1 MDIRDGPLSAIYTP
15 IFMTDSLTLAD
26 LVLAAS
32 VAFFLGSIPI
42 AWMVSRS
49 RGVRIFAVGTRQA
62 GATNVFREVGPLPA
76 LIVGLVDAGKG
87 ALAIM
92 IAVWVG
98 LEGSWLLLPAVAAI
112 MGHWNS
118 PLTRFRGG
126 DGVITAVGVM
136 IAISPAGTLVPI
148 LVGIIIALAI
158 KPLVAHPSAWGGIIG
173 FGSLNI
179 LAAVTDTGMSV
190 ATVAGM
196 TFIAM
201 SILLH
206 SYVYHR
212 RMPGAV
218 RIDVL
223 DEVLDGEHA
232 DAKIPRTP
240 GPSAPA

>member
-1 MDIRDGPLSAIYTP
+1 
-15 IFMTDSLTLAD
+15 
-26 LVLAAS
+26 
-32 VAFFLGSIPI
+32 
-42 AWMVSRS
+42 
-49 RGVRIFAVGTRQA
+49 
-62 GATNVFREVGPLPA
+62 

-136 IAISPAGTLVPI
+136 IAISPAGTLIPI
-148 LVGIIIALAI
+148 LVGIIIALSI

-173 FGSLNI
+173 FGTLNI
-179 LAAVTDTGMSV
+179 LAAVTDTGMSL
-190 ATVAGM
+190 ATVGGM
-196 TFIAM
+196 TFVAM

-206 SYVYHR
+206 SYAYHR

-223 DEVLDGEHA
+223 DEVLDGEHP

>member
-1 MDIRDGPLSAIYTP
+1 MNDG
-15 IFMTDSLTLAD
+15 LTLAD

-62 GATNVFREVGPLPA
+62 GATNVFREVGPGPA

-92 IAVWVG
+92 IAVWAG

-136 IAISPAGTLVPI
+136 IAISPAGTIVPI

-158 KPLVAHPSAWGGIIG
+158 KHRVAHPSAWGGIIG
-173 FGSLNI
+173 FGILNI
-179 LAAVTDTGMSV
+179 LAALTDTGMSV

-196 TFIAM
+196 TFIAA

-206 SYVYHR
+206 SYSYHR

-218 RIDVL
+218 RIEVI
-223 DEVLDGEHA
+223 DEVLDGEHP

>member
-1 MDIRDGPLSAIYTP
+1 MNDG
-15 IFMTDSLTLAD
+15 LTLAD

-62 GATNVFREVGPLPA
+62 GATNVFREVGPGPA

-92 IAVWVG
+92 IAVWAG

-136 IAISPAGTLVPI
+136 IAISPAGTIVPI

-158 KPLVAHPSAWGGIIG
+158 KHRVAHPSAWGGIIG
-173 FGSLNI
+173 FGILNI

-196 TFIAM
+196 TFIAA

-206 SYVYHR
+206 SYSYHR

-218 RIDVL
+218 RIEVL
-223 DEVLDGEHA
+223 DEVLDGEHP

>member
-1 MDIRDGPLSAIYTP
+1 
-15 IFMTDSLTLAD
+15 MTDGLTLAD

-32 VAFFLGSIPI
+32 VAFFLGSIPT
-42 AWMVSRS
+42 AWMVARS

-62 GATNVFREVGPLPA
+62 GATNVFREVGPFPA
-76 LIVGLVDAGKG
+76 LIVGVVDAGKG
-87 ALAIM
+87 ALAIV
-92 IAVWVG
+92 IAVWAG
-98 LEGSWLLLPAVAAI
+98 LDGGWLLLPAVAAI

-136 IAISPAGTLVPI
+136 IAISPTGTLVPI
-148 LVGIIIALAI
+148 AVGMIVALAI
-158 KPLVAHPSAWGGIIG
+158 KHRVAHPSAWGGIIG
-173 FGSLNI
+173 FATLNI

-190 ATVAGM
+190 STVAGM
-196 TFIAM
+196 TFIAA

-206 SYVYHR
+206 SYAYHR

-223 DEVLDGEHA
+223 DEVLDGDHP
-232 DAKIPRTP
+232 DATIPRTQ

>member
-1 MDIRDGPLSAIYTP
+1 
-15 IFMTDSLTLAD
+15 
-26 LVLAAS
+26 
-32 VAFFLGSIPI
+32 
-42 AWMVSRS
+42 
-49 RGVRIFAVGTRQA
+49 
-62 GATNVFREVGPLPA
+62 
-76 LIVGLVDAGKG
+76 
-87 ALAIM
+87 
-92 IAVWVG
+92 
-98 LEGSWLLLPAVAAI
+98 
-112 MGHWNS
+112 
-118 PLTRFRGG
+118 
-126 DGVITAVGVM
+126 M

-148 LVGIIIALAI
+148 LIGIIIALVI
-158 KPLVAHPSAWGGIIG
+158 KPVVAHPSAWGGIIG
-173 FGSLNI
+173 FGTLNV

-196 TFIAM
+196 TLIAM

>member
-1 MDIRDGPLSAIYTP
+1 MNDG
-15 IFMTDSLTLAD
+15 LTLAD

-62 GATNVFREVGPLPA
+62 GATNVFREVGPGPA
-76 LIVGLVDAGKG
+76 LIVGLVDASKG

-92 IAVWVG
+92 IAVWAG

-136 IAISPAGTLVPI
+136 IAISPAGTIVPI

-158 KPLVAHPSAWGGIIG
+158 KHRVAHPSAWGGIIG
-173 FGSLNI
+173 FGILNI

-196 TFIAM
+196 TFIAA

-206 SYVYHR
+206 SYSYHR

-218 RIDVL
+218 RIEVL
-223 DEVLDGEHA
+223 DEVLDGEHP

>member
-1 MDIRDGPLSAIYTP
+1 MNDG
-15 IFMTDSLTLAD
+15 LTLAD

-42 AWMVSRS
+42 AWMVSKS

-62 GATNVFREVGPLPA
+62 GATNVFREVGPGPA

-92 IAVWVG
+92 IAVWAG

-136 IAISPAGTLVPI
+136 IAISPAGTIVPI

-158 KPLVAHPSAWGGIIG
+158 KHRVAHPSAWGGIIG
-173 FGSLNI
+173 FGILNI

-196 TFIAM
+196 TFIAA

-206 SYVYHR
+206 SYSYHR

-218 RIDVL
+218 RIEVL
-223 DEVLDGEHA
+223 DEVLDGEHP

>member
-1 MDIRDGPLSAIYTP
+1 MNDT
-15 IFMTDSLTLAD
+15 LTIAD

-49 RGVRIFAVGTRQA
+49 RGVRIFSVGTRQA
-62 GATNVFREVGPLPA
+62 GATNVFREVGALPA
-76 LIVGLVDAGKG
+76 VVVGLVDAGKG
-87 ALAIM
+87 ALAIV
-92 IAVWVG
+92 IAIWVG
-98 LEGSWLLLPAVAAI
+98 LEGSWLLLPAVAAV

-136 IAISPAGTLVPI
+136 IAISPAGTIVPI
-148 LVGIIIALAI
+148 LTGIIIAMST
-158 KPLVAHPSAWGGIIG
+158 KRLVAHPSAWGGVLG
-173 FGSLNI
+173 FATLNI
-179 LAAVTDTGMSV
+179 LAAVFDTGMSV

-196 TFIAM
+196 TLIAA

-206 SYVYHR
+206 SYAYHR

-218 RIDVL
+218 RI
-223 DEVLDGEHA
+223 EVLDGEHP
-232 DAKIPRTP
+232 DARIPRTQ

>member
-1 MDIRDGPLSAIYTP
+1 MPET
-15 IFMTDSLTLAD
+15 LTLAD
-26 LVLAAS
+26 LVLSAG

-42 AWMVSRS
+42 AWMVSRW
-49 RGVRIFAVGTRQA
+49 RGVSIFAVGTRQA
-62 GATNVFREVGPLPA
+62 GATNVFREVGRGAA

-92 IAVWVG
+92 VGTWAG

-136 IAISPAGTLVPI
+136 IAISPTGTIVPI
-148 LVGIIIALAI
+148 LVGITFALAI
-158 KPLVAHPSAWGGIIG
+158 KHRFAHPSAWGGILG
-173 FGSLNI
+173 FATLNI
-179 LAAVTDTGMSV
+179 LAAVTDTGMSG

-196 TFIAM
+196 TLIAA

-206 SYVYHR
+206 SYAYHR

-218 RIDVL
+218 RIEVL
-223 DEVLDGEHA
+223 DEVLDGEHP
-232 DAKIPRTP
+232 DAQIPRTQ
-240 GPSAPA
+240 GPQAPA

>member
-1 MDIRDGPLSAIYTP
+1 MNDG
-15 IFMTDSLTLAD
+15 LTLAD

-62 GATNVFREVGPLPA
+62 GATNVFREVGPGPA

-92 IAVWVG
+92 IAVWAG

-136 IAISPAGTLVPI
+136 IAISPAGTIVPI

-158 KPLVAHPSAWGGIIG
+158 KHRVAHPSAWGGIIG
-173 FGSLNI
+173 FGILNI

-196 TFIAM
+196 TFIAA

-206 SYVYHR
+206 SYSYHR

-218 RIDVL
+218 RIEVI
-223 DEVLDGEHA
+223 DEVLDGEHP

>member
-1 MDIRDGPLSAIYTP
+1 MNDG
-15 IFMTDSLTLAD
+15 LTLAD

-62 GATNVFREVGPLPA
+62 GATNVFREVGPGPA

-92 IAVWVG
+92 IAVWAG

-136 IAISPAGTLVPI
+136 IAISPTGTIVPI

-158 KPLVAHPSAWGGIIG
+158 KHRVAHPSAWGGIIG
-173 FGSLNI
+173 FGILNI

-196 TFIAM
+196 TFIAA

-206 SYVYHR
+206 SYSYHR

-218 RIDVL
+218 RIEVL
-223 DEVLDGEHA
+223 DEVLDGEHP